1 MCSIT
6 SFLRF
11 IGILVTCYGFLFAD
25 KAEAQIRRLPR
36 VRINRNAPPTQQRA
50 NAMNK
55 FLAIVDELDTLLKNI
70 RNKEDADKAAG
81 AIVDIHNKIIDL
93 NAEVIQIPMNLQEF
107 NSINRAFG
115 RQVETAFQK
124 LERTMG
130 HLKNKKFH
138 DSKALIFALTFGM
151 SHPYYAGKSLD
162 GFPFEHLYYGNLEDK
177 AFVKMMEDIDK
188 YQTERRQV
196 SPTLSAEYMSIFDRD
211 SGRKASEFKY
221 SK

>member
-11 IGILVTCYGFLFAD
+11 IGILVICYGFLFAD

-36 VRINRNAPPTQQRA
+36 VRINRNAPPTQQRT

-93 NAEVIQIPMNLQEF
+93 NAEVIQNPMNLQEF

-115 RQVETAFQK
+115 RKVETAFQK

-151 SHPYYAGKSLD
+151 SHPYYEGKSLD
-162 GFPFEHLYYGNLEDK
+162 GFSFESLYYGNLEDK
-177 AFVKMMEDIDK
+177 AYAKMMEDIDK
-188 YQTERRQV
+188 YEMERRQV
-196 SPTLSAEYMSIFDRD
+196 PSEAREEHMKLFEQN

-221 SK
+221 SN

>member
-1 MCSIT
+1 M
-6 SFLRF
+6 
-11 IGILVTCYGFLFAD
+11 
-25 KAEAQIRRLPR
+25 
-36 VRINRNAPPTQQRA
+36 RINRNAPPTQQRT

-93 NAEVIQIPMNLQEF
+93 NAEVIQNPMNLQEY

-115 RQVETAFQK
+115 RKVETAFQK

-138 DSKALIFALTFGM
+138 NSKALIFALTFGM
-151 SHPYYAGKSLD
+151 SHPYYEGKSLD
-162 GFPFEHLYYGNLEDK
+162 GFSFESLYYGNLEDK
-177 AFVKMMEDIDK
+177 AFAKMMEDIDK
-188 YQTERRQV
+188 NKAERQQV
-196 SPTLSAEYMSIFDRD
+196 SQTLSAEYMSIFDRD

-221 SK
+221 SN